1 MAPRRDNGGCS
12 VPPPDDVINKNSTHA
27 VRVAANLGST
37 SWHRRKQVTK
47 ESPERPFSISLEIFR
62 HAQKTAFA
70 ELCRCQCAGWRDSRT
85 NDESSITGVV
95 VYRTTTPA
103 IGRVVIKSNALP
115 GGRCSTIGK
124 HVDLTYPCTAHPI
137 FFTTN
142 LQNITQGFPQL
153 HDALLCSST
162 HSLFVGPSAFTTPA
176 PPASCDALLSACGSL
191 LSSPTRNLEP
201 SWAVATPGPCGC
213 TGRS

>member
-47 ESPERPFSISLEIFR
+47 ESPERPFSISPEIFR

-103 IGRVVIKSNALP
+103 IGRVSSLTLSRAEGVRLSVNMLTSRTLALHTLYP
-115 GGRCSTIGK
+115 SPQICKTLRRDSRSSMTRSCAAQLTPCLSVLLLLLRPPPRLPATRCSPRAARFYLLRRVTS
-124 HVDLTYPCTAHPI
+124 
-137 FFTTN
+137 N
-142 LQNITQGFPQL
+142 L
-153 HDALLCSST
+153 H
-162 HSLFVGPSAFTTPA
+162 GP
-176 PPASCDALLSACGSL
+176 
-191 LSSPTRNLEP
+191 
-201 SWAVATPGPCGC
+201 
-213 TGRS
+213 